1 MLSLVK
7 KIMKK
12 ILSLKSV
19 ILLEYQNK
27 NIFAKGYAPNCSE
40 VVFVIKKVKNSVSWT
55 YIINDVNGKE
65 MAEIIYEKEFQKR
78 N

>member
-27 NIFAKGYAPNCSE
+27 NIFAKGYTPNCSE
-40 VVFVIKKVKNSVSWT
+40 VVLVIKKKLKTVCRGH
-55 YIINDVNGKE
+55 ILL
-65 MAEIIYEKEFQKR
+65 MMLMEKKWLK
-78 N
+78 

>member
-1 MLSLVK
+1 MLSLVN

-27 NIFAKGYAPNCSE
+27 NIFAKGYTPNCSE
-40 VVFVIKKVKNSVSWT
+40 VVLVIKKS
-55 YIINDVNGKE
+55 
-65 MAEIIYEKEFQKR
+65 
-78 N
+78 